1 MNEWESSSK
10 TLFTFI
16 VNQQKHYEL
25 KCVGKVLSIRFTME
39 YVNKCQRKNVDCTSN
54 LQNKIFEIRL
64 FWHIQVVLWNTY
76 VFFNM
81 HEYLAINYYFTQL
94 GFWVKALNHR
104 SSFPVILFKEEN
116 YFVLSSLNVFIFQV
130 LTLKCKIL
138 HI

>member
-64 FWHIQVVLWNTY
+64 F
-76 VFFNM
+76 
-81 HEYLAINYYFTQL
+81 
-94 GFWVKALNHR
+94 
-104 SSFPVILFKEEN
+104 
-116 YFVLSSLNVFIFQV
+116 
-130 LTLKCKIL
+130 
-138 HI
+138 